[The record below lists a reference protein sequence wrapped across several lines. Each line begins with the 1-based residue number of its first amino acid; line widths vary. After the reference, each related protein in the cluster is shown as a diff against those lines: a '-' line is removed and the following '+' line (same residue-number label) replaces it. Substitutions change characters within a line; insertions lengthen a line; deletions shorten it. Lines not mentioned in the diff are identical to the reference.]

1 MTLPRT
7 ENMDNQ
13 DELQKS
19 TEVHQLS
26 SFFSPDRTY
35 LTMHINGDICEE
47 TLNPVIDNIILA
59 NMHTGNQVSEED
71 ATGYENI
78 GHINLF
84 INSPG
89 GDMTPTLQLLTAIDS
104 SKIPVRVIAW
114 ADCASAAFMILMAG
128 HERLVS
134 PHTILMSHN
143 VSVMIGGEKM
153 KIHTEDKSF
162 ALMNQAMS
170 ERAFELYR
178 NYLGKDRAWIK
189 RNLLRTDKQDVY
201 LTAERAI
208 EWGIADHYFT
218 DFDILKSV
226 PEEQ

>member
-1 MTLPRT
+1 
-7 ENMDNQ
+7 MDNQ
-13 DELQKS
+13 DETQMQG

-35 LTMHINGDICEE
+35 MTMHINGDIGEE

-59 NMHTGNQVSEED
+59 NMHAGNEVSEED
-71 ATGYENI
+71 ATGYENLQY
-78 GHINLF
+78 INLF
-84 INSPG
+84 INSGG
-89 GDMTPTLQLLTAIDS
+89 GDMTPTLQLLSAIDS
-104 SKIPVRVIAW
+104 SSIPIRTIAW

-134 PHTILMSHN
+134 PHTVLMSHN
-143 VSVMIGGEKM
+143 VSVIVGGEKM

-162 ALMNQAMS
+162 AMMNQAMS
-170 ERAFELYR
+170 DRAFEIYK

-208 EWGIADHYFT
+208 EWGIADRYFT
-218 DFDILKSV
+218 SFDMIKEAPV
-226 PEEQ
+226 MA

>member
-1 MTLPRT
+1 
-7 ENMDNQ
+7 MDNQ
-13 DELQKS
+13 DETQMQG

-35 LTMHINGDICEE
+35 MTMHINGDIGEE

-59 NMHTGNQVSEED
+59 NMHAGNQTSEED
-71 ATGYENI
+71 ATGYENLQY
-78 GHINLF
+78 INLF
-84 INSPG
+84 INSGG
-89 GDMTPTLQLLTAIDS
+89 GDMTPTLQLLSAIDS
-104 SKIPVRVIAW
+104 SSIPIRTIAW
-114 ADCASAAFMILMAG
+114 ADCASAAFMILMSG

-134 PHTILMSHN
+134 PHTVLMSHN
-143 VSVMIGGEKM
+143 VSVIVGGEKM

-162 ALMNQAMS
+162 AMMNQAMS
-170 ERAFELYR
+170 ERAFEIYK

-208 EWGIADHYFT
+208 EWGIADGYFT
-218 DFDILKSV
+218 SFDMIKEAPTV
-226 PEEQ
+226 A